1 MASSKQNNNPR
12 ASKRIDYSSNPCYFA
27 AIFDRFYNM
36 RSNMELCDVTL
47 KVGNVTFAA
56 HRLILAGN
64 SPYIRNIFASENSGT
79 LQQEIAL
86 PSIFREDTVRLI
98 LDYFYSG
105 NLVINTDN
113 CEELL
118 SLASLLQV

>member
-1 MASSKQNNNPR
+1 MASSKQNMSPR
-12 ASKRIDYSSNPCYFA
+12 ASKQIDHSSNPSHFS
-27 AIFDRFYNM
+27 AIFDRFCNM
-36 RSNMELCDVTL
+36 RFNMELCDVIL

-64 SPYIRNIFASENSGT
+64 SLYLRNIFASENSGT
-79 LQQEIAL
+79 HPQEIAL
-86 PSIFREDTVRLI
+86 PSNFREETVRLI

-105 NLVINTDN
+105 NLAINTDD